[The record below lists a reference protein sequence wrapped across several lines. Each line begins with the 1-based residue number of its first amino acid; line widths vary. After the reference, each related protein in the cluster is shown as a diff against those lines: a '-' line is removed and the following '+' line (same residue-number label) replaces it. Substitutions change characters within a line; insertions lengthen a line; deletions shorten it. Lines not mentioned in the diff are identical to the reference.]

1 MTKEEYAALL
11 RDPKWQARRKQILK
25 RAHSRCEQCGKDG
38 PKLDVHHRRYRKG
51 HMPWEYPDMDLVALC
66 SDCHAA
72 AHGKAPPVPAA
83 QRASNMLLDF
93 VQIETPAEFR
103 ALLMSTAVAVLD
115 GRVNVAQANAVVGL
129 SAEVHKSLRQQWDMQ
144 CYVAENIAVNGGQ
157 VLRLGVTTVDAEA
170 EEVSDAGT

>member
-11 RDPKWQARRKQILK
+11 KDPKWVARRKQILR

-38 PKLDVHHRRYRKG
+38 PRLDVHHRRYRKG
-51 HMPWEYPDMDLVALC
+51 HMPWEYPDLDLVALC

-72 AHGKAPPVPAA
+72 VHGKVAPVSAG

-103 ALLMSTAVAVLD
+103 ALLMSTAVAVLE

-129 SAEVHKSLRQQWDMQ
+129 STEVHKSLRQQWDMQ
-144 CYVAENIAVNGGQ
+144 CYVAENIAVSGGQ
-157 VLRLGVTTVDAEA
+157 VLRLGVTTVDAA
-170 EEVSDAGT
+170 VEEVDSERA